1 MCKIIG
7 RIVYFGSMIV
17 GACITWFGEDTIGLG
32 MSVLFIGSF
41 IGMIIQAAGDS
52 SSYSSYSYSEPEEEK
67 PYYKDEF
74 EEYQHYKFVKK
85 HMK

>member
-7 RIVYFGSMIV
+7 RIVYVGSMVI
-17 GACITWFGEDTIGLG
+17 GACITLFGEDTIGLG
-32 MSVLFIGSF
+32 MSILFIGSF
-41 IGMIIQAAGDS
+41 IGIIIQSAGDS
-52 SSYSSYSYSEPEEEK
+52 PSYSSYSYPELDEEK